1 MLHPGRGIVEGKD
14 VNLDSTVEEAPQE
27 DAPKIEGLRDCAIFS
42 PGRVFLGGVFFAAA
56 GLAWILGPG
65 LAHSP
70 AGLIVIG
77 FAVGVPS
84 LLKGIGLLQQA
95 FRKGCYFRAGT
106 DGIEIRLG
114 VRGPYGVMV
123 QLLRG
128 VTAIA
133 ASPDSFAARFPGD
146 WAKWD
151 GESYVYRF
159 RWSELA
165 SFQIMGPN
173 RTLFLTLR
181 SGPCLSV
188 ARFYFSVKTMFIA
201 QRLEYIVH
209 HMQRAQQISPP
220 SLAGEGKSSEAPE
233 WRAALVARIERSEI
247 RDGFLI
253 SDALAVPGFRDAQ
266 SGLRTARITI
276 QTRKARSRC
285 AVP

>member
-151 GESYVYRF
+151 G
-159 RWSELA
+159 
-165 SFQIMGPN
+165 
-173 RTLFLTLR
+173 
-181 SGPCLSV
+181 
-188 ARFYFSVKTMFIA
+188 
-201 QRLEYIVH
+201 
-209 HMQRAQQISPP
+209 
-220 SLAGEGKSSEAPE
+220 KS
-233 WRAALVARIERSEI
+233 
-247 RDGFLI
+247 
-253 SDALAVPGFRDAQ
+253 
-266 SGLRTARITI
+266 
-276 QTRKARSRC
+276 
-285 AVP
+285 